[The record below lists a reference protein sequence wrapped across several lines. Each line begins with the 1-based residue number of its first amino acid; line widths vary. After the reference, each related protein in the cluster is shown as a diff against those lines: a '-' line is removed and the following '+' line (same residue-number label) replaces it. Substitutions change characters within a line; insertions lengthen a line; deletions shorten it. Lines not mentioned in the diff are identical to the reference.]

1 MSEVARK
8 ALFNLAA
15 KTVVTIFTLLS
26 FLYLG
31 KSGDQQAVATL
42 AFALSFV
49 GAFTFIFDM
58 GYGSAHIK
66 RLSEGNDEGTCNA
79 TFLAIRL
86 TLTAVMAATV
96 LAAIFSTIG

>member
-42 AFALSFV
+42 
-49 GAFTFIFDM
+49 
-58 GYGSAHIK
+58 
-66 RLSEGNDEGTCNA
+66 GTTRGHA
-79 TFLAIRL
+79 TRP
-86 TLTAVMAATV
+86 
-96 LAAIFSTIG
+96 SSP